1 MHDKGLPFA
10 PPNPPQSKPP
20 YFTLL
25 IFCWSIFQHTLYAAQ
40 ILPLKFSHS
49 NFPAQIF
56 LLKFYQFCQN
66 FIFKFSDEEEKVP
79 VTKDF
84 IDIYLEK
91 VEGTK
96 DENSSF
102 YGSQGLANLQR
113 SLTDLFG
120 AGSETSSS
128 VLLFAFLYMIK
139 YPNVQVG

>member
-1 MHDKGLPFA
+1 M
-10 PPNPPQSKPP
+10 
-20 YFTLL
+20 
-25 IFCWSIFQHTLYAAQ
+25 
-40 ILPLKFSHS
+40 
-49 NFPAQIF
+49 
-56 LLKFYQFCQN
+56 
-66 FIFKFSDEEEKVP
+66 
-79 VTKDF
+79 TKDF

-139 YPNVQVG
+139 YPNVQVDELV

>member
-1 MHDKGLPFA
+1 MQLVTLWHK
-10 PPNPPQSKPP
+10 NQSSFVNISDDEEKPP
-20 YFTLL
+20 A
-25 IFCWSIFQHTLYAAQ
+25 S
-40 ILPLKFSHS
+40 
-49 NFPAQIF
+49 
-56 LLKFYQFCQN
+56 
-66 FIFKFSDEEEKVP
+66 
-79 VTKDF
+79 KDF

-120 AGSETSSS
+120 AGSETSTS

-139 YPNVQVG
+139 YPDVQVGENRSKHVLKNLKFLNVAIQIEWLLSLLLFMSHISIY